1 MSVEVNGVWERRK
14 RGHMNGDTML
24 ILQKLEE
31 MKADITEVKTDVSEL
46 KTDVAGLKTDM
57 TGVKKELAEVK
68 EDLVSTKEDLGQKI
82 QSLKLTLENETN
94 HNIQIIAENH
104 LDLNRKLNEA
114 LKIEMEKEIFM
125 IRFNHLENE
134 VRKIKE
140 HIQIA

>member
-1 MSVEVNGVWERRK
+1 
-14 RGHMNGDTML
+14 MNEDTKL
-24 ILQKLEE
+24 ILQELAE
-31 MKADITEVKTDVSEL
+31 MKADMTEVKT
-46 KTDVAGLKTDM
+46 
-57 TGVKKELAEVK
+57 ELANTRE
-68 EDLVSTKEDLGQKI
+68 ELGQRI
-82 QSLKLTLENETN
+82 RSLELTLENETN

-114 LKIEMEKEIFM
+114 LKIEMDKEIFM

>member
-31 MKADITEVKTDVSEL
+31 MKADITEVKA
-46 KTDVAGLKTDM
+46 DVAGLKTDM